1 MKKFLALALVLVFAL
16 SLCAC
21 GDNTTSNDA
30 SVNNNSGD
38 SFVGTWK
45 FDSAEAGADVPEGT
59 DATLQVKA
67 DGTFDLITVMS
78 QSGLTMDNTI
88 SGVYSLNGSDV
99 TLTAKSATTNMNG
112 QTSTTSEIPADEAN
126 LSGTLSGDK
135 LDLSTKSGR
144 VTFKKQ

>member
-1 MKKFLALALVLVFAL
+1 
-16 SLCAC
+16 
-21 GDNTTSNDA
+21 
-30 SVNNNSGD
+30 
-38 SFVGTWK
+38 
-45 FDSAEAGADVPEGT
+45 
-59 DATLQVKA
+59 
-67 DGTFDLITVMS
+67 
-78 QSGLTMDNTI
+78 MDNTI